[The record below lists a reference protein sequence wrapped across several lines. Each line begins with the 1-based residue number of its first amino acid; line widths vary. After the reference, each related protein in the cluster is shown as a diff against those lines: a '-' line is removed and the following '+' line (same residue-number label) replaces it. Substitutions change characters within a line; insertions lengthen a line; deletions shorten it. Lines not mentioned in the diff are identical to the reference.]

1 MERNLS
7 MGLRFAL
14 LYREFNKK
22 MDARAKSLGLTGV
35 QLRVLGEL
43 MALED
48 GGREEICQRDLEQAE
63 RVTHPTMTTILQRL
77 EEKGFITCQPGRSDR
92 RQKLITSTPQARAMQ
107 ADVAPNDA
115 QTFQELCRGLT
126 EEQVQAFL
134 EITDVMLGNILGKTG
149 E

>member
-1 MERNLS
+1 MERNIS
-7 MGLRFAL
+7 KGLRFAL

-43 MALED
+43 MVLED
-48 GGREEICQRDLEQAE
+48 AGREEICQRDLEQAE

-92 RQKLITSTPQARAMQ
+92 RQKRITSTPQARAMQ

-115 QTFQELCRGLT
+115 RTFQEMCRGLT
-126 EEQVQAFL
+126 PEQVQAFL

>member
-48 GGREEICQRDLEQAE
+48 AGREEVCQRDLEQAE

-77 EEKGFITCQPGRSDR
+77 EEKGFVLCRPGRTDR
-92 RQKLITSTPQARAMQ
+92 RQKCITSTSQARAMQ

-126 EEQVQAFL
+126 PEQVQAFL
-134 EITDVMLGNILGKTG
+134 EITDVMLGNVLG